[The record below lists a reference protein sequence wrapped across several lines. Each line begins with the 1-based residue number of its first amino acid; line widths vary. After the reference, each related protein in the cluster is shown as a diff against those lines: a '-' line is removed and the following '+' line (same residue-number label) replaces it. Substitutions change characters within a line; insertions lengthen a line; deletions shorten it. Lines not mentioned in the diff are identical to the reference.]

1 MTVLPTTR
9 STRCSADS
17 LHSSRTHS
25 PSIPVLTSATAKP
38 RHERPTAMNTPQFT
52 FITTSHPAEFKHEEN
67 SKKVR
72 STAMKYHRQMESLGL
87 TDKPARSTSRKSTTG
102 IVSPPSVPSEK
113 EDIFYYERLEENE
126 LYLDLSPSTIP
137 LLPSSAPAVQSIV
150 QTALYDTV
158 ASQSLPQTSM
168 SRVTEYQATS
178 GHSSF
183 MLDMLLDDFATNQ
196 PREYLIDN
204 GQTVM
209 LPMVA
214 DTEQSAEHLLSLLM
228 QEFTTTSMLRKWFP
242 AMRLNR
248 DLISSATVLAAAWDD
263 TKRNL
268 PGDSDRTV
276 LLKQGATAMFA
287 RRQSDPNT
295 HLDDSTITIM
305 LHLMSAEM
313 WSYDDSIL
321 KFYEAGIVSA
331 IVTSGGMHKLQD
343 VAVAEFAAAYCYHSA
358 ITREA
363 TQYAV
368 FQQWMPQDLDIGAMI
383 PLPESPLFDPTGKF
397 ATLARISCSSETRD
411 IIFQM
416 RHLTDVFIESMG
428 PATDLCI
435 KKEEIYDGPQS
446 IALLGYHNRSLAIHT
461 QISSLLSAEVQGHSR
476 SNDWV
481 YEACRIAA
489 VIYTNAIKNLS
500 KIGDY
505 DPSISA
511 GCCSSRGD
519 TAPSPTKSLPEQL
532 FEALQKT
539 DLAGIWQDMAGV
551 LYWVC
556 VVGAAAA
563 HTLAAAAANNASPSM
578 EYNPQQSYPV
588 WVRRNL
594 DMHAFRTMAILVP
607 QHPTPIIIAQ
617 KKLYRVQEVI
627 REAAAPGRA

>member
-1 MTVLPTTR
+1 
-9 STRCSADS
+9 
-17 LHSSRTHS
+17 
-25 PSIPVLTSATAKP
+25 
-38 RHERPTAMNTPQFT
+38 MNTPQFT

-416 RHLTDVFIESMG
+416 RHLTDVFIE
-428 PATDLCI
+428 T
-435 KKEEIYDGPQS
+435 
-446 IALLGYHNRSLAIHT
+446 
-461 QISSLLSAEVQGHSR
+461 EVQGHSR